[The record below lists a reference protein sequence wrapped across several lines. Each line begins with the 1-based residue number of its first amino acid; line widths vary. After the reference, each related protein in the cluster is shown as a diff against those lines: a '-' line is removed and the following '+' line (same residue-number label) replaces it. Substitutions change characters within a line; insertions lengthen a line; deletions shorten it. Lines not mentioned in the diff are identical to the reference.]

1 MDTQWDDG
9 TSVGRGGTE
18 EGGNAQGCSRDRGR
32 PSGSDQVGI
41 FEEDEG
47 VRVGHGQGAQVAGHG
62 DECAGPGA
70 LPTLFPA
77 RHGAGCRVCA
87 HLPHRDPEEL
97 QQELVRT
104 SLELRKGRRM
114 TKKDEYPECFP
125 GVVKLS
131 LMKIL
136 QSEEPDAEDS
146 GHALRKLALVGTAA
160 IPLDLLTP
168 TEKKA
173 VSHLQEHSLVTV
185 DERGSAVMHA
195 LTQLVVRDQLTERVQ
210 RSALL
215 ATLASVLEVHL
226 GKFDPDKPKTYFIG
240 RRYAQHASTLVQHAR
255 EWGALPAALARGGG
269 LVTAASVAA
278 TPTIVGACG
287 RMW

>member
-1 MDTQWDDG
+1 M
-9 TSVGRGGTE
+9 
-18 EGGNAQGCSRDRGR
+18 
-32 PSGSDQVGI
+32 
-41 FEEDEG
+41 
-47 VRVGHGQGAQVAGHG
+47 
-62 DECAGPGA
+62 
-70 LPTLFPA
+70 
-77 RHGAGCRVCA
+77 
-87 HLPHRDPEEL
+87 
-97 QQELVRT
+97 
-104 SLELRKGRRM
+104 
-114 TKKDEYPECFP
+114 
-125 GVVKLS
+125 
-131 LMKIL
+131 
-136 QSEEPDAEDS
+136 
-146 GHALRKLALVGTAA
+146 
-160 IPLDLLTP
+160 
-168 TEKKA
+168 
-173 VSHLQEHSLVTV
+173 TV